1 MIFPIAK
8 EKAGTRGLPGSAR
21 VRENP
26 KKHAPA
32 ILILIKD
39 LFLLELAPNKRNK
52 KKKQ

>member
-26 KKHAPA
+26 KKHAPS
-32 ILILIKD
+32 ILILKD
-39 LFLLELAPNKRNK
+39 LFLLELASNKRNK